1 MKNKNNNLSAP
12 KEVIKDDESRAL
24 MNEDIVHGSMERDNV
39 GKQSVEAI
47 KSLRTTEKKLVE
59 REKRKPGKR
68 LDLVGSES
76 NGLKQDKK
84 EGRRAIGGNGQVFGE
99 TAAAAQAGARER
111 YKCLFYR
118 VIRQHII
125 IMEAKEMVYY
135 SSEHAL
141 ILAFLPG
148 CVVLFFVSSP
158 LLALWTM

>member
-1 MKNKNNNLSAP
+1 
-12 KEVIKDDESRAL
+12 

-84 EGRRAIGGNGQVFGE
+84 EGRFETVKWSKSSVLETPAI
-99 TAAAAQAGARER
+99 
-111 YKCLFYR
+111 
-118 VIRQHII
+118 
-125 IMEAKEMVYY
+125 
-135 SSEHAL
+135 SSEHDLLNQKGYFHAQSSVKPTYNNRDTEDNSGSNGKL
-141 ILAFLPG
+141 SHTVAFENRG
-148 CVVLFFVSSP
+148 DATNFC
-158 LLALWTM
+158 